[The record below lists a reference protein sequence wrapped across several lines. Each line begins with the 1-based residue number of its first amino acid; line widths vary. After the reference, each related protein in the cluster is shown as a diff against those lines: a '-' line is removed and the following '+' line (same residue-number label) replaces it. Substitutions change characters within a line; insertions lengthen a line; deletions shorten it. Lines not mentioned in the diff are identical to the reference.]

1 MKITTIVVF
10 VIMIQRIFPSQELAP
25 THDSFIFIH
34 QESTFLV
41 SKGLLCLYDK
51 QNNTWLLVDIKISL
65 LVLNSTS
72 HSFAA
77 LTRGLSSCTLKEK
90 FHILAHHVLFYIY

>member
-1 MKITTIVVF
+1 MTQFVNVSFFCVPVHEDTT
-10 VIMIQRIFPSQELAP
+10 
-25 THDSFIFIH
+25 
-34 QESTFLV
+34 TFLV

-65 LVLNSTS
+65 LLLNSTS

-77 LTRGLSSCTLKEK
+77 LTRGLSSCTLEEK
-90 FHILAHHVLFYIY
+90 FHILAQYVLFSIY